1 MLELCPGCVRVHC
14 DRIMTRTAETK
25 EELAVKSDVD
35 ASLGDAR
42 PVTGK
47 PPEDLVAADLSS
59 IPPATSGSRF
69 FGAGLAL
76 SLLLHV
82 GVLAYLQ
89 SENSDEIGPGGIQLE
104 AINVDLI
111 PLSEWRSGTPNVA
124 PDLGHDAIDQNKKE
138 RAEAAR
144 QDVTETPRPEGYI
157 KPTDGESELAA
168 AEIIKPDPIPERSEE
183 PDKHTPDKP
192 EEPDTANDARGRAK
206 QTQEAVE
213 AQVKGGSSVAATPG
227 QISSYALS
235 IQQTLNR
242 NPPRHLGTR
251 GRAIVKFGLTEVG
264 KVRFAEIER
273 SSGSKLID
281 DAVLAA
287 IWRITF
293 PAPPGGMSE
302 RQRSYTAPI
311 EFR

>member
-1 MLELCPGCVRVHC
+1 
-14 DRIMTRTAETK
+14 MTRANEAEK
-25 EELAVKSDVD
+25 EPAAKSDAD
-35 ASLGDAR
+35 TSASPNDVHAENS
-42 PVTGK
+42 K
-47 PPEDLVAADLSS
+47 SSEDNSAILVAADLSS
-59 IPPATSGSRF
+59 IPPATYGSRF
-69 FGAGLAL
+69 FAVGLGL
-76 SLLLHV
+76 SLFLHV

-89 SENSDEIGPGGIQLE
+89 WDTNDEIGPGGIQLQ

-111 PLSEWRSGTPNVA
+111 PLSEWRSGAPNVT
-124 PDLGHDAIDQNKKE
+124 PDLGQDAIDQDKKDQ
-138 RAEAAR
+138 AEAAR
-144 QDVTETPRPEGYI
+144 RDVPETPPPEGYI
-157 KPTDGESELAA
+157 KPAEGASELAA
-168 AEIIKPDPIPERSEE
+168 AEIIKPDPLLERKEE
-183 PDKHTPDKP
+183 SDNDKPDKP
-192 EEPDTANDARGRAK
+192 EELDTSNDARGRAK
-206 QTQEAVE
+206 QTQDAAD

-227 QISSYALS
+227 QISRYALA

-251 GRAIVKFGLTEVG
+251 GRAVVKFGLTETG
-264 KVRFAEIER
+264 NVRFAEIER

-287 IWRITF
+287 IWKISF

>member
-1 MLELCPGCVRVHC
+1 
-14 DRIMTRTAETK
+14 MTRTAEAKK
-25 EELAVKSDVD
+25 EPAVKSDAD
-35 ASLGDAR
+35 TSASPDSAR
-42 PVTGK
+42 SEAGK
-47 PPEDLVAADLSS
+47 SPEEKSAALVAADLSS
-59 IPPATSGSRF
+59 VPPATSGSRF
-69 FGAGLAL
+69 FAAGLAL

-111 PLSEWRSGTPNVA
+111 PLSEWRSGAPNVV
-124 PDLGHDAIDQNKKE
+124 PDLGQDAIDQAKKDQT
-138 RAEAAR
+138 EAAR
-144 QDVTETPRPEGYI
+144 RDVSEMPPPEGYI
-157 KPTDGESELAA
+157 KATDGASELAA
-168 AEIIKPDPIPERSEE
+168 AEIIKSDPLLERTEE
-183 PDKHTPDKP
+183 PEKDKRDKP

-206 QTQEAVE
+206 QTQEAAD

-227 QISSYALS
+227 QISRYALS

-242 NPPRHLGTR
+242 HPPRHLGTR
-251 GRAIVKFGLTEVG
+251 GRAVVKFGLTETG
-264 KVRFAEIER
+264 NVRFAEIQR

-287 IWRITF
+287 IWKIAF